1 MGFFIDEAN
10 IQVISGKGGKGCIS
24 FRREKFIEFGG
35 PNGGNGGKG
44 GDVVIVALNNIHT
57 LSSVRAKYRYAAPN
71 GKGGSSSNSTGASGK
86 DLIIEVPL
94 GTLIKDK
101 DTGFVLA
108 DLTKADEKAVVA
120 RGGQGGRGNS
130 CFKGPINQAP
140 RYAEEGKE
148 GQLKNL
154 VLELKVMADVGL
166 VGFPNAGKSTLI
178 SKVSN
183 ATPEIASYPFT
194 TLTPHLGVIEIDPLL
209 GEKFV
214 MADIPGII
222 EGAHQGKGL
231 GLRFLKHIERTK
243 VLLFVI
249 DIFDENPVNT
259 YKTLSLELKNY
270 GKNLENK
277 PFLIAL
283 NKIDNFL
290 EQEEALKIQKDFIK
304 QTKVLKD
311 KVFMISGLKKQGL
324 EELKEAL
331 YQAIALFNQ
340 KSKI

>member
-1 MGFFIDEAN
+1 MGFFIDEAS

-24 FRREKFIEFGG
+24 FRREKFVAFGG

-44 GDVVIVALNNIHT
+44 GDVVMVALNNVHT
-57 LSSVRAKYRYAAPN
+57 LSSVRAKFRYAASN
-71 GKGGSSSNSTGASGK
+71 GQGGSSSNKTGASGQ
-86 DLIIEVPL
+86 DLVIEVPL

-108 DLTKADEKAVVA
+108 DLTKANERFIVA
-120 RGGQGGRGNS
+120 KGGQGGRGNS
-130 CFKGPINQAP
+130 SFKGPINQAP
-140 RYAEEGKE
+140 RYAEEGRE
-148 GQLKNL
+148 GQFKNL
-154 VLELKVMADVGL
+154 LLELKVMADVGL

-194 TLTPHLGVIEIDPLL
+194 TLTPHLGVVEINGML

-259 YKTLSLELKNY
+259 YQTLNSELKNY
-270 GKNLENK
+270 GKNLEKK

-324 EELKEAL
+324 EELKKAL
-331 YQAIALFNQ
+331 YQTITLFNQ
-340 KSKI
+340 ESL